1 MAFVQN
7 VYKTKEVRANV
18 IRTNAMRR
26 KVAALTFKLIEAI
39 KCLEVF
45 SNLANAGNLKF
56 PRICFIAF
64 ATSTDSAHFEVD
76 V

>member
-1 MAFVQN
+1 MTFVQN

-18 IRTNAMRR
+18 IRTNALGM
-26 KVAALTFKLIEAI
+26 KVAALTFKLNEAI
-39 KCLEVF
+39 KCFEVF

-64 ATSTDSAHFEVD
+64 ANFH
-76 V
+76 